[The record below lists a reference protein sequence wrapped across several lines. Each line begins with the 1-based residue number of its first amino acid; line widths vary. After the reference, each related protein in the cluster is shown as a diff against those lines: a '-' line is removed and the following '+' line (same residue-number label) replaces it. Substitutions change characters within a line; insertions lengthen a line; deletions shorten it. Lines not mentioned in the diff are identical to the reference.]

1 MNCFQARQEFIGFW
15 RGELDAE
22 RRRALL
28 AHLTQCARC
37 DKAFRAFALTAP
49 LLHARGEA
57 APAAAANRGA
67 QASPAPVP
75 VRLDAVR
82 RTDARRTAEIL
93 RHASA
98 YRRAEGRPHYHWRE
112 LAAGL
117 SAMAAAMLLMYFSI
131 AAPVQSFDE
140 AVSNSDLISETAV
153 QPDNDLLGQ
162 QIPSLP
168 APGNNLAG

>member
-1 MNCFQARQEFIGFW
+1 MNCFEARQEFVSFW

-22 RRRALL
+22 RRRLLL
-28 AHLTQCARC
+28 AHLAQCARC

-49 LLHARGEA
+49 LLHARAEA
-57 APAAAANRGA
+57 ASATATNRGAPASPAAA
-67 QASPAPVP
+67 P
-75 VRLDAVR
+75 VRLDALR
-82 RTDARRTAEIL
+82 RTDPRRTAEIL

-98 YRRAEGRPHYHWRE
+98 YRRTDGRSNYHWRE
-112 LAAGL
+112 AVAGL
-117 SAMAAAMLLMYFSI
+117 SAVAAAVLLMYFSI

-140 AVSNSDLISETAV
+140 AVSNSDLISQTAV
-153 QPDNDLLGQ
+153 QPDNDPLGQ

>member
-1 MNCFQARQEFIGFW
+1 MNCFQARQEFVGFW
-15 RGELDAE
+15 RGESDAE

-28 AHLTQCARC
+28 AHLAQCARC

-49 LLHARGEA
+49 MLHAHGEA
-57 APAAAANRGA
+57 APAAETNRAA
-67 QASPAPVP
+67 QASPAAAP
-75 VRLDAVR
+75 VRLDALR
-82 RTDARRTAEIL
+82 RTDPRRTAEIL

-98 YRRAEGRPHYHWRE
+98 WRRPAGVPNYHWRE
-112 LAAGL
+112 AAAGL
-117 SAMAAAMLLMYFSI
+117 SAVAAAVLLMYFSI
-131 AAPVQSFDE
+131 ATPVQSFDD

-168 APGNNLAG
+168 APGNNIAG